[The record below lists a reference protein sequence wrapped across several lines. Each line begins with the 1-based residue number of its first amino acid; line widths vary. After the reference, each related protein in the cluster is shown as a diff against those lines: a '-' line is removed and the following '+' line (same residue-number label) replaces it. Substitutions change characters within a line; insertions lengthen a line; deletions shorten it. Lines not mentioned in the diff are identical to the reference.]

1 MKCDRNLIKLS
12 AALAAVVAMAT
23 PAFAQPTSQTPLSSP
38 VEVTG
43 TSGGSRSS
51 SCGNL
56 PETPSHT
63 LRVSESFAAIDIS
76 AEAEGSFTLQIT
88 SPNGFSECLLSSDGV
103 INAPGVLNQGTYS
116 IYVGSRSGGSYPYTL
131 SIRQD

>member
-1 MKCDRNLIKLS
+1 MKFNRNLLKLS

-23 PAFAQPTSQTPLSSP
+23 PAFAQPASQTPLSSP

-43 TSGGSRSS
+43 LSGGSRSS
-51 SCGNL
+51 PCGNL
-56 PETPSHT
+56 PTTPSHT

-76 AEAEGSFTLQIT
+76 AEAEGSFTVLIT
-88 SPNGFSECLLSSDGV
+88 SPNGFSECLLSNDGV

-116 IYVGSRSGGSYPYTL
+116 IYVGSRSGGSYAYTL